1 MLLVVVLYVL
11 GAKRTI
17 RRFRQRA
24 EHFFNPLKIRPKH
37 GCFFEITKS
46 NQKKAAPALAQ
57 D

>member
-24 EHFFNPLKIRPKH
+24 GHFFNPLKIRPKH